1 LLNRRNSGLDNNR
14 LLRRAHRQLQVPQQI
29 RRRRDNRAPRNPA
42 HRCNNPAHQ
51 LLALQVNLHQA
62 LRGNRPLP
70 ACLPDNREPRRLALL
85 RPQALPRR
93 ERV

>member
-1 LLNRRNSGLDNNR
+1 VRLLNRRNSGLDNNR
-14 LLRRAHRQLQVPQQI
+14 LRRRAHRQRQVPQQI
-29 RRRRDNRAPRNPA
+29 RRCRDNRPPRNPA

-70 ACLPDNREPRRLALL
+70 VCPPDNQEPHQLA
-85 RPQALPRR
+85 QALPRPV
-93 ERV
+93 RV